1 VEVFLIDYGDSFFT
15 TEMKT
20 LPAQLAAVPPYA
32 TCCRLPLA
40 VVPNGFG
47 ELQKGFVELQKK
59 LQDKLFVESGVTML
73 ILAVANEFLVV
84 DFKTNNNESSTL
96 IEKYLSD
103 GGLHICTFFEGFVS
117 KVSSLETISVR
128 NSEWTEQLSEVE
140 KALEEAASFPLLEHP
155 RLGDNCVAKS
165 EDGRFQR
172 CWITALAGAKI
183 KVCFYDCGLGAE
195 VTEVRKMPEE
205 LVGVQISSQLVKMIN
220 VPESEASMDKLMKMF
235 SDGTVK
241 FEFLVMELSS
251 FDLEVVIF
259 KDGFDVRKLVSR
271 NSTPAFDSQLANI
284 AQKTGSFGEEMPS
297 FGFCRVRDLVLIWP

>member
-1 VEVFLIDYGDSFFT
+1 
-15 TEMKT
+15 MKT

-59 LQDKLFVESGVTML
+59 LQDELFVESSVTML

-84 DFKTNNNESSTL
+84 DFKTDESSTL

-117 KVSSLETISVR
+117 KVSSLKAISVR
-128 NSEWTEQLSEVE
+128 NSQWTEQLSEVE
-140 KALEEAASFPLLEHP
+140 KSLEEAASFPLLENP

-172 CWITALAGAKI
+172 CWITALAGEKI
-183 KVCFYDCGLGAE
+183 KVCFYDCGIGAE

-205 LVGVQISSQLVKMIN
+205 LVGVQLLSQLVKMIN
-220 VPESEASMDKLMKMF
+220 VPESEASVDKLMKML

-241 FEFLVMELSS
+241 FEFLVMDLSS
-251 FDLEVVIF
+251 FDLEVFIF

-271 NSTPAFDSQLANI
+271 NSASTPAFDSQLAKI
-284 AQKTGSFGEEMPS
+284 AQNNVSFDEEVPS